1 MYNDQSNALGEFI
14 FQSKYARYNSNLKRK
29 ETFEESV
36 DRILQMHLKHLKDK
50 YPEVLNNAEFNN
62 DLLEAFEEY
71 KNKNV
76 YGSQRALQFGGDP
89 ILRKNEK
96 IFNCSYTYIDNLER
110 FKQIEYLLLCGC
122 GVGCSVEYKHV
133 NTLPKMAEVLNS
145 SVEEY
150 IIEDSIEGWSNSIDR
165 LIRYY
170 FSSDIAY
177 PRFDYSKI
185 RPNGSLISGGFL
197 APGPDGLRNAL
208 NKIDSLLNIIHKT
221 TRRLSPLNCADIL
234 SHCADS
240 CLSGGVRRSALAV
253 LFSPNDEEMYNSKV
267 GNWFYDNPQ
276 RGRYNASVALE
287 RSDDNKEVFNK
298 IFESTKEY
306 GEPGFFFRSDSGVG
320 CNPCFEIGFK
330 PVLETTKPDGV
341 SKETGIQF
349 CNLVSISGKESTT
362 KEKFYQQ
369 CKAAATIG
377 TIQAT
382 YNSFPFL
389 GEVTEQLAKNDPL
402 IGVSI
407 SGIMMNPDILLN
419 PDILQEGARI
429 IKEQNSKI
437 AKLLGINP
445 ASRTTCIKP
454 KILGI

>member
-1 MYNDQSNALGEFI
+1 
-14 FQSKYARYNSNLKRK
+14 
-29 ETFEESV
+29 
-36 DRILQMHLKHLKDK
+36 
-50 YPEVLNNAEFNN
+50 
-62 DLLEAFEEY
+62 
-71 KNKNV
+71 
-76 YGSQRALQFGGDP
+76 
-89 ILRKNEK
+89 
-96 IFNCSYTYIDNLER
+96 
-110 FKQIEYLLLCGC
+110 
-122 GVGCSVEYKHV
+122 
-133 NTLPKMAEVLNS
+133 
-145 SVEEY
+145 
-150 IIEDSIEGWSNSIDR
+150 
-165 LIRYY
+165 
-170 FSSDIAY
+170 
-177 PRFDYSKI
+177 
-185 RPNGSLISGGFL
+185 
-197 APGPDGLRNAL
+197 
-208 NKIDSLLNIIHKT
+208 
-221 TRRLSPLNCADIL
+221 
-234 SHCADS
+234 
-240 CLSGGVRRSALAV
+240 
-253 LFSPNDEEMYNSKV
+253 MYNSKI

-287 RSDDNKEVFNK
+287 RSDNDKEVFDR

-341 SKETGIQF
+341 SEETGIQF

-362 KEKFYQQ
+362 KEKFYHQ

-407 SGIMMNPDILLN
+407 SGIMMNPNILLD
-419 PDILQEGARI
+419 PDVLQEGARI